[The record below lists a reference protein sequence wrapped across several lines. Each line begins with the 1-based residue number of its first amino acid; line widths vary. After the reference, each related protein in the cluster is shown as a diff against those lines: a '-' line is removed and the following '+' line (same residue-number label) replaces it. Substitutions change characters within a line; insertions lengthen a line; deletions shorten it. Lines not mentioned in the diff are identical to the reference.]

1 MDEVIRA
8 QLPADLA
15 DKLIGEGFEEFLVFR
30 GFVGDAGTVMTM
42 ASAGLAVGANT
53 ATIAVSRDQLRE
65 FVAGVR
71 AWVLRKALPKPGE
84 EIAIDFV
91 GQARRR
97 SDASKHSGRIPKWC
111 YRDRCGGAGCF
122 HHVTFPQRAAHD
134 VSATSD

>member
-15 DKLIGEGFEEFLVFR
+15 YELIGEGFEEFLAFR
-30 GFVGDAGTVMTM
+30 GLVGDAETVMTM

-53 ATIAVSRDQLRE
+53 ATIAVSRDQLHE

-71 AWVLRKALPKPGE
+71 AWILRKALRNSGE

-91 GQARRR
+91 ARQ
-97 SDASKHSGRIPKWC
+97 
-111 YRDRCGGAGCF
+111 GGEAMRVSIRVESRNGAAEIDTAALAAF
-122 HHVTFPQRAAHD
+122 ITSLFPQRAAHD